1 MTNPVCTLTPE
12 MIEQSKRQIDNM
24 DRLAMGKMIRFSP
37 SGTTLFQVPELYD
50 HLMAHFD
57 KLGGWTPQL
66 SKLIG
71 WEKP

>member
-1 MTNPVCTLTPE
+1 MAAFVGEYLME
-12 MIEQSKRQIDNM
+12 SIKREIDEM
-24 DRLAMGKMIRFSP
+24 DRLTMGKMIRFSP
-37 SGTTLFQVPELYD
+37 SGHYIFQETELYD
-50 HLMAHFD
+50 YFMAHFE